1 MALEQKEVLE
11 MIANRPAAGGEP
23 GEIDYESEDFA
34 NSDALDESD
43 YAQSDAE
50 VTTEEGAAE
59 ETPVVE
65 DKTDWRAIAKQQQ
78 DELEKYRQ
86 ESAVREEA
94 DYERRRDELT
104 GDERTK
110 FVEDHWRNKDR
121 ARQVESLRKDLAESH
136 PVSTVLFGA
145 LGQEFNID
153 IEDPVRYRAS
163 MDHLEERWGG
173 LLSGLIAD
181 GVKAEMEKFYTERG
195 VEWGV
200 QKLGGSTPR
209 PLKPRDPARAQYE
222 ARRQEL
228 MKPGAAKTVDDIA
241 ATIRARQNAKRSK

>member
-11 MIANRPAAGGEP
+11 MIANRPAGGETQ
-23 GEIDYESEDFA
+23 EIEYESEDFA

-43 YAQSDAE
+43 YAAQDADVE
-50 VTTEEGAAE
+50 TPVEAVEEE
-59 ETPVVE
+59 PVVE

-78 DELEKYRQ
+78 DELERYRAEQ
-86 ESAVREEA
+86 SSREEA

-153 IEDPVRYRAS
+153 IDDPVRYRAS

-181 GVKAEMEKFYTERG
+181 GVKAEMDKFYAERG
-195 VEWGV
+195 AEWGV
-200 QKLGGSTPR
+200 QKLGSSTPR

-222 ARRQEL
+222 ARLQNL
-228 MKPGAAKTVDDIA
+228 TKPGAAKTVDDIA
-241 ATIRARQNAKRSK
+241 ATIRARANAKRSK

>member
-11 MIANRPAAGGEP
+11 MIANRPAGGEVQ
-23 GEIDYESEDFA
+23 EIEYESEDFA

-43 YAQSDAE
+43 YAAQDADVE
-50 VTTEEGAAE
+50 TTDEPVEEE
-59 ETPVVE
+59 PVVE

-78 DELEKYRQ
+78 DELEKYRAEQ
-86 ESAVREEA
+86 SSREEA

-153 IEDPVRYRAS
+153 IDDPVRYRAS

-173 LLSGLIAD
+173 LLTGLIAD
-181 GVKAEMEKFYTERG
+181 GVKTEMDKFYAERG
-195 VEWGV
+195 AEWGV
-200 QKLGGSTPR
+200 DKLGGSTPR

-222 ARRQEL
+222 ARRQQL

-241 ATIRARQNAKRSK
+241 ATIRARANAKRSK